1 MSTDSPANGGDHITT
16 IYHPGD
22 GNDNVLH
29 TSVSTKICRGVRVAE
44 RQSNLSLVFRDLSL
58 IVEYEKE
65 NIIIVQDE
73 GMSSIGE
80 FGKCNYSRVLVVAT

>member
-44 RQSNLSLVFRDLSL
+44 RQRRRVQRDGGIEIAKIRVFRD
-58 IVEYEKE
+58 
-65 NIIIVQDE
+65 
-73 GMSSIGE
+73 
-80 FGKCNYSRVLVVAT
+80 